1 MAQDLRLRPDFG
13 AGRFLNIILLQVF
26 SQSEVDRAARPT
38 LASQR
43 RQQIW
48 HGCSIRTRPT
58 GEKAD
63 MELTA
68 LALFAAAL
76 FVNAG
81 SPGPSVA
88 ALVARVISRGLG
100 SVLPFLAAMWLG
112 EALWLVAAVLGLGV
126 IAEKFYL
133 LFSAVKYAGVAYLL
147 FLAWR
152 MWTAPTEV
160 KPGGVPESDSPHRL
174 FLTGMALTLGNPKIM
189 VFYLALLPSLI
200 DLQAVTALG
209 LAELVLTAILVMM
222 TVDLAW
228 ALAASWARGWLRSP
242 KAVKVANRAS
252 ATAMCGAA
260 VAIATR

>member
-1 MAQDLRLRPDFG
+1 
-13 AGRFLNIILLQVF
+13 
-26 SQSEVDRAARPT
+26 
-38 LASQR
+38 
-43 RQQIW
+43 
-48 HGCSIRTRPT
+48 
-58 GEKAD
+58 

-68 LALFAAAL
+68 LGLFAAAL

-81 SPGPSVA
+81 SPGPSIA
-88 ALVARVISRGLG
+88 ALVARVINKGLG
-100 SVLPFLAAMWLG
+100 SVLPFLAAMWIG

-126 IAEKFYL
+126 IAQKFYL
-133 LFSAVKYAGVAYLL
+133 LFSLIKYAGVAYLL
-147 FLAWR
+147 FLAWK
-152 MWTAPTEV
+152 MWTAPTDV
-160 KPGGVPESDSPHRL
+160 RAGDVPENDSPVRL

-200 DLQAVTALG
+200 DLHAVTTLG
-209 LAELVLTAILVMM
+209 LAELVFTAVLVMM

-228 ALAASWARGWLRSP
+228 AFAASWARGWLRSP